1 MKAYARI
8 AAFLLAL
15 LAAVTMF
22 ASCTNESTTDDGAA
36 SPSAPSVKETP
47 SAESPAP
54 QLSVDDQLSMP
65 VFEW

>member
-15 LAAVTMF
+15 VAVATLF
-22 ASCTNESTTDDGAA
+22 SACTDKGTTDAGNA
-36 SPSAPSVKETP
+36 SPSDEPTPSV
-47 SAESPAP
+47 ESPAP
-54 QLSVDDQLSMP
+54 QLSVGDELSMP